1 MNLANRESWLPHAK
15 VILLCLGGA
24 VGYGIVHDQIT
35 ARLCIEYFTVA
46 HPPLPFLHTDSPTLV
61 GLAWGVAA
69 TWSVGLALGIPLALA
84 SQSASNRPPLP
95 IAQVRRNIVILLT
108 VMAIAALLSGVT
120 GFELS
125 RRGVISMPDGWA
137 DYIPRSHHNGFMAA
151 WFAHCASYLF
161 GIVGGIFLIFTTWN
175 QRGRPAII
183 QILPQSRL
191 AVLRTIL
198 VVVAAGLIYWFR
210 FFRH

>member
-1 MNLANRESWLPHAK
+1 MNFADRNSWLPHAK

-46 HPPLPFLHTDSPTLV
+46 HPPLPFLHTTSPTLV
-61 GLAWGVAA
+61 GLAWGVVA
-69 TWSVGLALGIPLALA
+69 TYSVGLALGIPLALA

-95 IAQVRRNIVILLT
+95 IAKVRRNIVILLA
-108 VMAIAALLSGVT
+108 VMSVAALLSGIT

-125 RRGVISMPDGWA
+125 RRGIISMPDGWA
-137 DYIPRSHHNGFMAA
+137 GCIRRSHYNGFMAA

-161 GIVGGIFLIFTTWN
+161 GIVGGIFVIFTTWN
-175 QRGRPAII
+175 QRGRPAIM
-183 QILPQSRL
+183 QILPHGRL
-191 AVLRTIL
+191 AMLRML
-198 VVVAAGLIYWFR
+198 LVVAAAGVIYWFR